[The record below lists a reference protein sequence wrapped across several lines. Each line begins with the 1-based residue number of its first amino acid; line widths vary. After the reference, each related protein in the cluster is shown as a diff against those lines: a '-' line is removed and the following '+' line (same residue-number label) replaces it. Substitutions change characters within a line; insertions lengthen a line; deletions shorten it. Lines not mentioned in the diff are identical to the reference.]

1 VFPISADRRQAALTL
16 GTMQNVYKIGLV
28 DNGATIIQLI
38 ESLGHE
44 LSGFRTQA
52 VARFDGID
60 ERLDILSS
68 LDRRAGLIQSRSRI
82 TVRQTDW
89 NERVDKSLERIAKRL
104 TKLESKGQPEPP
116 PEGSAQ

>member
-1 VFPISADRRQAALTL
+1 
-16 GTMQNVYKIGLV
+16 M

-44 LSGFRTQA
+44 LAEFRAQA

-68 LDRRAGLIQSRSRI
+68 RLDRQAGLIQSGSRMA
-82 TVRQTDW
+82 VRQSDW
-89 NERVDKSLERIAKRL
+89 NERVDK
-104 TKLESKGQPEPP
+104 EP
-116 PEGSAQ
+116 